1 MAVLWD
7 LASQD
12 QAAAARTEAQRLA
25 LAADLVEIRGEPPDY
40 EAALASFSNADRE
53 PVIIPESP
61 VFVRDQ
67 VMLGRLLVER
77 RLPAI
82 GASREDA
89 QAGAVLS
96 YGVNLSGA
104 LRDIADYV
112 ARIAKGARPGDL
124 PIEQPRSFELLV
136 NLKIAN
142 LLGIAIPSTLL
153 ARTDEVIE

>member
-1 MAVLWD
+1 M
-7 LASQD
+7 
-12 QAAAARTEAQRLA
+12 
-25 LAADLVEIRGEPPDY
+25 
-40 EAALASFSNADRE
+40 F
-53 PVIIPESP
+53 IPESP

-136 NLKIAN
+136 NLKTAN

-153 ARTDEVIE
+153 ARADEVIE